1 MSLGQRNGANDSI
14 GIAFWPLGVA
24 LGQIS
29 EVGFS
34 RLNLQ
39 IKLTGKKAVLKPKQ
53 AVHHLIQ
60 LVLAFKESS
69 LSLWCKAITH
79 ERASP
84 DVLAKTFKQVVF
96 SNLQLLQEL
105 GPLLQLLITALL
117 QQLQTRSIQIF
128 IGDND
133 LSKGLLHQ
141 HLLNQRPQ
149 QVVLLQQGQA
159 F

>member
-1 MSLGQRNGANDSI
+1 M
-14 GIAFWPLGVA
+14 
-24 LGQIS
+24 
-29 EVGFS
+29 
-34 RLNLQ
+34 
-39 IKLTGKKAVLKPKQ
+39 
-53 AVHHLIQ
+53 IQ
-60 LVLAFKESS
+60 LVLAFEESC
-69 LSLWCKAITH
+69 LRLRCKTIPH

-105 GPLLQLLITALL
+105 RPLLQLLITALL
-117 QQLQTRSIQIF
+117 QHLQTRSIQIF